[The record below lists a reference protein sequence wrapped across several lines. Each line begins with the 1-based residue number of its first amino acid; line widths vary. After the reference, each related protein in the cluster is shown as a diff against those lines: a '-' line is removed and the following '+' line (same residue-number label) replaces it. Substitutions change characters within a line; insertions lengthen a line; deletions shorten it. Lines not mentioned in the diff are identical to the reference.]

1 MSRETN
7 TPQTRDERVTI
18 TGLSILRPHYGLC
31 RFKRPGVFLFPLDS
45 LLVHRR
51 LVFSI
56 FVTFPKHFCRYLD
69 LYLHRYPKL
78 IA

>member
-1 MSRETN
+1 MVCVDLNVQEYFYS
-7 TPQTRDERVTI
+7 
-18 TGLSILRPHYGLC
+18 
-31 RFKRPGVFLFPLDS
+31 PLAS